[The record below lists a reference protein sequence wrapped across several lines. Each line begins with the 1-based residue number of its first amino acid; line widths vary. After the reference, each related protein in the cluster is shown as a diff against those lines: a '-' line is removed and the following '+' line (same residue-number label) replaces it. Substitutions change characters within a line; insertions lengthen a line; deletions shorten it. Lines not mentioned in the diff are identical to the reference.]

1 MILLKCTLIKE
12 ESDVNIK
19 EENQY
24 LEDSDFSYNNQE
36 VCLESDILYR
46 KGKKM
51 VEQPKIRI
59 FVCNICGKTFSKN
72 NSLASHMNIHNVVDS
87 LRCKVCGENF
97 DRKRDM
103 VIHMR

>member
-1 MILLKCTLIKE
+1 
-12 ESDVNIK
+12 
-19 EENQY
+19 
-24 LEDSDFSYNNQE
+24 
-36 VCLESDILYR
+36 
-46 KGKKM
+46 M
-51 VEQPKIRI
+51 VEPKIRI